1 MKLSEHE
8 IKKVLF
14 SAEEIKTRVAELGK
28 ILTEDYKNKNPLLI
42 CPLKGSIMFF
52 SDIVREI
59 KIPCEIDF
67 MTVSSYNSNTV
78 SSGEIKVLKDLT
90 ENING
95 RHVLII
101 EDIIDTG
108 LTLYN
113 LKKMLSSRNP
123 ESLKICT
130 LLDKP
135 SRRIADIKGDYC
147 GFVIPDKFVVGYGMD
162 LNEKYRNLPFIGIY
176 ESENTVQYPNRRRR
190 HEEMRDGEHRAGAAC
205 CRAAS

>member
-78 SSGEIKVLKDLT
+78 SSGEIKVLKDFT

-176 ESENTVQYPNRRRR
+176 ESENT
-190 HEEMRDGEHRAGAAC
+190 
-205 CRAAS
+205 

>member
-78 SSGEIKVLKDLT
+78 SSGEIKILKDLT

-147 GFVIPDKFVVGYGMD
+147 GFVIPVKFVVGYGMD

-176 ESENTVQYPNRRRR
+176 ESENT
-190 HEEMRDGEHRAGAAC
+190 
-205 CRAAS
+205 

>member
-78 SSGEIKVLKDLT
+78 SSGEIKILKDLT
-90 ENING
+90 ENINE

-113 LKKMLSSRNP
+113 LKKMLSGRNP

-176 ESENTVQYPNRRRR
+176 ESENT
-190 HEEMRDGEHRAGAAC
+190 
-205 CRAAS
+205 

>member
-78 SSGEIKVLKDLT
+78 SSGEIKILKDLT

-101 EDIIDTG
+101 EDISDTG

-176 ESENTVQYPNRRRR
+176 ESENT
-190 HEEMRDGEHRAGAAC
+190 
-205 CRAAS
+205 

>member
-78 SSGEIKVLKDLT
+78 SSGEIKILKDLT

-162 LNEKYRNLPFIGIY
+162 LNEKYRNLSFIGIY
-176 ESENTVQYPNRRRR
+176 ESENT
-190 HEEMRDGEHRAGAAC
+190 
-205 CRAAS
+205 

>member
-1 MKLSEHE
+1 MPEHE

-14 SAEEIKTRVAELGK
+14 SAEEIKARVTQMGK
-28 ILTEDYKNKNPLLI
+28 TLTEDYKNKNPLLI
-42 CPLKGSIMFF
+42 CPLKGSFMFF

-67 MTVSSYNSNTV
+67 MAVSSYNSNTV
-78 SSGEIKVLKDLT
+78 SSGEIKILKDLT

-108 LTLYN
+108 LTIYN
-113 LKKMLSSRNP
+113 LKKMLGSRNP

-135 SRRIADIKGDYC
+135 SRRIADVSGDYC

-162 LNEKYRNLPFIGIY
+162 LNEKYRNLPYIGIY
-176 ESENTVQYPNRRRR
+176 EPENT
-190 HEEMRDGEHRAGAAC
+190 
-205 CRAAS
+205 

>member
-42 CPLKGSIMFF
+42 CPLKGSIKFF

-78 SSGEIKVLKDLT
+78 SSGEIKILKDLT

-176 ESENTVQYPNRRRR
+176 ESENT
-190 HEEMRDGEHRAGAAC
+190 
-205 CRAAS
+205 

>member
-42 CPLKGSIMFF
+42 CPLMGSIMFF

-176 ESENTVQYPNRRRR
+176 ESENT
-190 HEEMRDGEHRAGAAC
+190 
-205 CRAAS
+205 

>member
-1 MKLSEHE
+1 MIAQDIEKILLSE
-8 IKKVLF
+8 
-14 SAEEIKTRVAELGK
+14 EEIENRCVELAHQ
-28 ILTEDYKNKNPLLI
+28 IEEDYKESGETPIVVGL
-42 CPLKGSIMFF
+42 LKGSVPFMA
-52 SDIVREI
+52 ELI
-59 KIPCEIDF
+59 KRFEFPCEIDF
-67 MTVSSYNSNTV
+67 MSVSSYDGTESIGDV
-78 SSGEIKVLKDLT
+78 RILKDMDLSCK
-90 ENING
+90 NRSIL
-95 RHVLII
+95 VV

-176 ESENTVQYPNRRRR
+176 ESENT
-190 HEEMRDGEHRAGAAC
+190 
-205 CRAAS
+205 

>member
-42 CPLKGSIMFF
+42 CPLKGSIIFF

-78 SSGEIKVLKDLT
+78 SSGEIKILKDLT

-176 ESENTVQYPNRRRR
+176 ESENT
-190 HEEMRDGEHRAGAAC
+190 
-205 CRAAS
+205 

>member
-1 MKLSEHE
+1 
-8 IKKVLF
+8 
-14 SAEEIKTRVAELGK
+14 
-28 ILTEDYKNKNPLLI
+28 
-42 CPLKGSIMFF
+42 MFF

-78 SSGEIKVLKDLT
+78 SSGEIKILKDLT

-113 LKKMLSSRNP
+113 LKKMLSKEKSRKL
-123 ESLKICT
+123 E
-130 LLDKP
+130 
-135 SRRIADIKGDYC
+135 
-147 GFVIPDKFVVGYGMD
+147 
-162 LNEKYRNLPFIGIY
+162 NLYSF
-176 ESENTVQYPNRRRR
+176 R
-190 HEEMRDGEHRAGAAC
+190 
-205 CRAAS
+205 

>member
-14 SAEEIKTRVAELGK
+14 SAEEIKTCVAELGK
-28 ILTEDYKNKNPLLI
+28 ILAEDYKNKNPLLI

-176 ESENTVQYPNRRRR
+176 ESENT
-190 HEEMRDGEHRAGAAC
+190 
-205 CRAAS
+205 

>member
-78 SSGEIKVLKDLT
+78 SSGEIKILKDLT

-101 EDIIDTG
+101 EDIIDTS

-176 ESENTVQYPNRRRR
+176 ESENT
-190 HEEMRDGEHRAGAAC
+190 
-205 CRAAS
+205 

>member
-176 ESENTVQYPNRRRR
+176 ESENT
-190 HEEMRDGEHRAGAAC
+190 
-205 CRAAS
+205 

>member
-78 SSGEIKVLKDLT
+78 SSGEIKILKDLT

-135 SRRIADIKGDYC
+135 SRIADIKGDYC

-176 ESENTVQYPNRRRR
+176 ESENT
-190 HEEMRDGEHRAGAAC
+190 
-205 CRAAS
+205 

>member
-28 ILTEDYKNKNPLLI
+28 ILTEDYKNKYPLLI

-78 SSGEIKVLKDLT
+78 SSGEIKILKDLT

-176 ESENTVQYPNRRRR
+176 ESENT
-190 HEEMRDGEHRAGAAC
+190 
-205 CRAAS
+205 

>member
-1 MKLSEHE
+1 
-8 IKKVLF
+8 
-14 SAEEIKTRVAELGK
+14 
-28 ILTEDYKNKNPLLI
+28 
-42 CPLKGSIMFF
+42 MFF

-78 SSGEIKVLKDLT
+78 SSGEIKILKDLT

-130 LLDKP
+130 LL
-135 SRRIADIKGDYC
+135 
-147 GFVIPDKFVVGYGMD
+147 
-162 LNEKYRNLPFIGIY
+162 
-176 ESENTVQYPNRRRR
+176 TVPP
-190 HEEMRDGEHRAGAAC
+190 H
-205 CRAAS
+205 CRY

>member
-78 SSGEIKVLKDLT
+78 SSGEIKILKDLT

-162 LNEKYRNLPFIGIY
+162 LNEKYRNLPFIGMY
-176 ESENTVQYPNRRRR
+176 ESENT
-190 HEEMRDGEHRAGAAC
+190 
-205 CRAAS
+205 

>member
-1 MKLSEHE
+1 MSEHE

-14 SAEEIKTRVAELGK
+14 SAEEIKTRVTEIGK
-28 ILTEDYKNKNPLLI
+28 TLTEDYKNKDPLLI
-42 CPLKGSIMFF
+42 CPLKGSFMFF
-52 SDIVREI
+52 SDIAREI

-67 MTVSSYNSNTV
+67 MAVSSYNSNTV
-78 SSGEIKVLKDLT
+78 SSGEIKILKDLT

-135 SRRIADIKGDYC
+135 SRRIADITGDYC

-176 ESENTVQYPNRRRR
+176 EPENT
-190 HEEMRDGEHRAGAAC
+190 
-205 CRAAS
+205 

>member
-78 SSGEIKVLKDLT
+78 SSGEIKILKDLT

-95 RHVLII
+95 RHVL
-101 EDIIDTG
+101 DTG

-123 ESLKICT
+123 ESLKICA

-176 ESENTVQYPNRRRR
+176 ESENT
-190 HEEMRDGEHRAGAAC
+190 
-205 CRAAS
+205 

>member
-1 MKLSEHE
+1 
-8 IKKVLF
+8 
-14 SAEEIKTRVAELGK
+14 
-28 ILTEDYKNKNPLLI
+28 
-42 CPLKGSIMFF
+42 MFF

-67 MTVSSYNSNTV
+67 MTVSSYNCNTV

-130 LLDKP
+130 LLGKP
-135 SRRIADIKGDYC
+135 SRSIADIKGDYC

-176 ESENTVQYPNRRRR
+176 ESENT
-190 HEEMRDGEHRAGAAC
+190 
-205 CRAAS
+205 

>member
-28 ILTEDYKNKNPLLI
+28 ILTEDYKNKNPLLN

-78 SSGEIKVLKDLT
+78 SSGEIKILKDLT

-176 ESENTVQYPNRRRR
+176 ESENT
-190 HEEMRDGEHRAGAAC
+190 
-205 CRAAS
+205 

>member
-1 MKLSEHE
+1 MGSEMC
-8 IKKVLF
+8 IRDRKKVLF

-78 SSGEIKVLKDLT
+78 SSGEIKILKDLT

-176 ESENTVQYPNRRRR
+176 ESENT
-190 HEEMRDGEHRAGAAC
+190 
-205 CRAAS
+205 

>member
-78 SSGEIKVLKDLT
+78 SSGEIKILKDLT

-135 SRRIADIKGDYC
+135 SRRIVRNRMGGCNFTFVSGMLFKGFIPDVPC
-147 GFVIPDKFVVGYGMD
+147 GFFKRLF
-162 LNEKYRNLPFIGIY
+162 
-176 ESENTVQYPNRRRR
+176 
-190 HEEMRDGEHRAGAAC
+190 
-205 CRAAS
+205 

>member
-1 MKLSEHE
+1 MSEHE

-78 SSGEIKVLKDLT
+78 SSGEIKILKDLT

-113 LKKMLSSRNP
+113 LKKMLSGRNP

-176 ESENTVQYPNRRRR
+176 ESENT
-190 HEEMRDGEHRAGAAC
+190 
-205 CRAAS
+205 

>member
-78 SSGEIKVLKDLT
+78 SSGEIKILKDLT

-101 EDIIDTG
+101 EDIIDRG

-176 ESENTVQYPNRRRR
+176 ESENT
-190 HEEMRDGEHRAGAAC
+190 
-205 CRAAS
+205 

>member
-78 SSGEIKVLKDLT
+78 SSGEIKILKDLT

-130 LLDKP
+130 ILDKP

-176 ESENTVQYPNRRRR
+176 ESENT
-190 HEEMRDGEHRAGAAC
+190 
-205 CRAAS
+205 

>member
-78 SSGEIKVLKDLT
+78 SSGEIKILKDLT

-113 LKKMLSSRNP
+113 LKKMLSGRNP

-147 GFVIPDKFVVGYGMD
+147 GFVIPDKFVIGYGMD

-176 ESENTVQYPNRRRR
+176 ESENT
-190 HEEMRDGEHRAGAAC
+190 
-205 CRAAS
+205 

>member
-78 SSGEIKVLKDLT
+78 SSVEIKILKDLT

-176 ESENTVQYPNRRRR
+176 ESENT
-190 HEEMRDGEHRAGAAC
+190 
-205 CRAAS
+205 

>member
-78 SSGEIKVLKDLT
+78 SSGEIKILKDLT

-108 LTLYN
+108 LILYN

-176 ESENTVQYPNRRRR
+176 ESENT
-190 HEEMRDGEHRAGAAC
+190 
-205 CRAAS
+205 